1 MLLEGTIKELK
12 EELKIIKGCYKY
24 IQWNNSIEVAYNE
37 WGVKDKAVISKYYMM
52 KLHMECKI
60 NIFLCP

>member
-24 IQWNNSIEVAYNE
+24 IQWNNSIEFAYNE
-37 WGVKDKAVISKYYMM
+37 WGVKDKAVITK
-52 KLHMECKI
+52 
-60 NIFLCP
+60 